1 MSRSR
6 WVYVRK
12 EISKGDPMETILFIR
27 DQDLGGRSVTND
39 AENVLRECQK
49 AHGACR
55 VVYQDS
61 QGDWAEIVWKDS
73 WLGTI
78 SFKPWY
84 GEVWDKL
91 TKV

>member
-1 MSRSR
+1 MRSD

-61 QGDWAEIVWKDS
+61 QGDWAEIVKQINWM
-73 WLGTI
+73 GETI
-78 SFKPWY
+78 GFKPWY

>member
-1 MSRSR
+1 
-6 WVYVRK
+6 
-12 EISKGDPMETILFIR
+12 
-27 DQDLGGRSVTND
+27 
-39 AENVLRECQK
+39 VLRECQN

-78 SFKPWY
+78 SFRPWY